1 MDAVRA
7 ASVRARL
14 RVRGGRARFQA
25 NTHSALPPL
34 KGFLKGSWFPHG
46 FHILS
51 DILCPPARSD
61 GLVVSK
67 RCGAQPR
74 ASGLSIP
81 HRAALRSVRLS
92 IDDEYDAN
100 KPKVTMEGIMAFR
113 ERQRLRAEGKPLH
126 EWSSTTDRQYQDPE
140 WSEPEDH
147 EPVPPTAD
155 QSAAADAL
163 FETLLREG
171 APGDGFGEGFEH
183 LF

>member
-1 MDAVRA
+1 MHRQLLLC
-7 ASVRARL
+7 ASL
-14 RVRGGRARFQA
+14 LTSTQA
-25 NTHSALPPL
+25 YTSANALP
-34 KGFLKGSWFPHG
+34 S
-46 FHILS
+46 
-51 DILCPPARSD
+51 
-61 GLVVSK
+61 
-67 RCGAQPR
+67 R
-74 ASGLSIP
+74 ASGLSIT

-100 KPKVTMEGIMAFR
+100 KPKVSMEGVMAFR